1 MEILLWIVLLWTV
14 RSIRFASRYTGEIK
28 CSQCSFVKN
37 GSVML
42 STPSTS
48 IPTPRAMTAS
58 PTVAPGKSSQTIS
71 KTYPNYKVIV
81 LNDDFN
87 TFQHVA
93 ECLMKYIPG
102 MTSDRAW
109 ELTNQVHYEG
119 QATVWVGPQEPA
131 ELYHQ
136 QLSRAGLTMAPLE
149 KA

>member
-1 MEILLWIVLLWTV
+1 M
-14 RSIRFASRYTGEIK
+14 A
-28 CSQCSFVKN
+28 
-37 GSVML
+37 
-42 STPSTS
+42 TS
-48 IPTPRAMTAS
+48 S
-58 PTVAPGKSSQTIS
+58 TVAPERSSQVVR
-71 KTYPNYKVIV
+71 KPYPNYKVIV

-93 ECLMKYIPG
+93 ECLLKYIPG

-109 ELTNQVHYEG
+109 SLTEQVHFEG

-149 KA
+149 VA